1 MNKRAVF
8 GLFLPLYGSQ
18 FLAIGFLFTALAAI
32 TRERGGSLEDI
43 GVIYGI
49 GFIWALKFLWAPL
62 VDRYGSR
69 RRGHYRSWLVVT
81 QPAAALGIVA
91 LAPLDVGENLGFIVI
106 LLSVVAVLSATQDI
120 ATDALAVRMMSGRE
134 RGGINGL
141 QIGANFV
148 GDVIGGGLVLVIYDY
163 FGWVPAILTLAFVVA
178 IPIFFIRRFKEPV
191 VEPVVAPADTAAR
204 PPRASMFSVF
214 RQPGVKRWALVLT
227 PLLAISMPGA
237 YGMLVPILIDS
248 GVSVGMVGILTNG
261 LGGVIGIAA
270 AIGAGL
276 WVPKLGR
283 RRALVW
289 YAAGQ
294 VVAIATV
301 IPVAAGGGMGWAL
314 LAIVMVN
321 IFNSAVFVIMYTIN
335 MDHSRPET
343 AGSDFTV
350 QTSISLG
357 LRFVAAGMVIGVAGA
372 AGYTVAMVV
381 CTVVAVIAL
390 IAVLT
395 LYREPPQAPVVEP
408 VPVTPERGLA
418 GQAV

>member
-69 RRGHYRSWLVVT
+69 KHGHYRSWLIVT

-91 LAPLDVGENLGFIVI
+91 LAPLDVGENLGLII
-106 LLSVVAVLSATQDI
+106 ALLSVVAVLSATQDV
-120 ATDALAVRMMSGRE
+120 ATDALAVRMMQGKQ

-148 GDVIGGGLVLVIYDY
+148 GDVVGGGFVLVMYDY
-163 FGWVPAILTLAFVVA
+163 FGWVPAILTLAVVVA
-178 IPIFFIRRFKEPV
+178 IPIFFIKRFVEPTRELAA
-191 VEPVVAPADTAAR
+191 EPVVAVKR
-204 PPRASMFSVF
+204 QSMYSVF
-214 RQPGVKRWALVLT
+214 RQPGVRRWALVLT

-248 GVSVGMVGILTNG
+248 GVSIGMVGILTNG

-276 WVPKLGR
+276 WVHRLGR

-289 YAAGQ
+289 YSAGQ
-294 VVAIATV
+294 VIAIATM
-301 IPVAAGGGMGWAL
+301 IPVAAGGGMAWAL

-321 IFNSAVFVIMYTIN
+321 IFNSAIFVVMYTIN
-335 MDHSRPET
+335 MDHSRPAT

-357 LRFVAAGMVIGVAGA
+357 LRFAAAGMVAGVAGSS
-372 AGYTVAMVV
+372 GYTVAMVACAV
-381 CTVVAVIAL
+381 AAVVAFL
-390 IAVLT
+390 AVLA
-395 LYREPPQAPVVEP
+395 LYRESETGQEEPAPVEPNLGLAEQAPQA
-408 VPVTPERGLA
+408 A
-418 GQAV
+418 